1 MQGDEAL
8 ERTEVTAA
16 QPAGVPAADAP
27 CANGR
32 PNRSIFCHDLK
43 KNNKTSHTPARG
55 GLAAGPLLLCGGAL
69 RQGRPV
75 QDTALPGAS
84 SRPSFTAKR

>member
-1 MQGDEAL
+1 MQGDDAL

-16 QPAGVPAADAP
+16 QPAGVPAAEGL
-27 CANGR
+27 CADGR
-32 PNRSIFCHDLK
+32 PKCSIFGHDLK
-43 KNNKTSHTPARG
+43 KNNKTSHTPALG

-69 RQGRPV
+69 RQGQPV
-75 QDTALPGAS
+75 QETALPGAS